1 MAFPRRLAVLA
12 LALLALLAVGCGT
25 QNVDLP
31 EADTRGAAGERLVR
45 GATLFAQRC
54 HACHTLN
61 VAGSQGS
68 AEDPNGREYKDGP
81 NFNERVESV
90 NDVLYA
96 IRNGGFSSGPM
107 PQNIVTGE
115 DAVAVAEFVA
125 KYAGNQAEREPV
137 PGTSQ
142 PRGTEETNPEEQ
154 TQ

>member
-1 MAFPRRLAVLA
+1 MAPLRRLAVLA
-12 LALLALLAVGCGT
+12 LALVALVTAGCGT
-25 QNVDLP
+25 ENVDLP
-31 EADTRGAAGERLVR
+31 PADAQGAAGNRLVR
-45 GATLFAQRC
+45 GAALFDQRC
-54 HACHTLN
+54 AACHTLN
-61 VAGSQGS
+61 VAGAQGS
-68 AEDPNGREYKDGP
+68 TFDANEREYKDGP

-137 PGTSQ
+137 PGTRQ
-142 PRGTEETNPEEQ
+142 PRGTEETDPQEQ